1 MMSTIYQRWLDAKK
15 LEAVAVAERR
25 ELEDQMVKQFAV
37 AKDFKGTMK
46 QQIDGYTVSV
56 EGKINQKVDSEKL
69 QQIAAAAG
77 LEDHLATLFRWKPE
91 INAAAWKAAD
101 QAVIAPLTLA
111 ITSTPGRFSFSIT
124 KD

>member
-1 MMSTIYQRWLDAKK
+1 MNPIYQRWLDAKK
-15 LEAVAVAERR
+15 LEAAAVAERR
-25 ELEDQMVKQFAV
+25 EIEDQLVKQFAV

-46 QQIDGYTVSV
+46 RQVDGYTVSI

-69 QQIAAAAG
+69 QQVAASAG
-77 LEDHLATLFRWKPE
+77 LEDYLPTLFRWKPE

-111 ITSTPGRFSFSIT
+111 ITSTPGRPSFTIT

>member
-1 MMSTIYQRWLDAKK
+1 MSLYQKWLNAKK
-15 LEAVAVAERR
+15 LEAAASAERR

-37 AKDFKGTMK
+37 PKDFNGTMK
-46 QQIDGYTVSV
+46 REIEGFTLTI
-56 EGKINQKVDSEKL
+56 EGKINKKVDSEKL
-69 QQIAAAAG
+69 QQIAASAG
-77 LEDHLATLFRWKPE
+77 LKDYLPTLFRWKPE

-111 ITSTPGRFSFSIT
+111 ITSTPGRPSFAIT

>member
-1 MMSTIYQRWLDAKK
+1 MSLYQKWLDAKK
-15 LEAVAVAERR
+15 LEAAVTAERR

-37 AKDFKGTMK
+37 AKDFNGTMK
-46 QQIDGYTVSV
+46 REVEGFTVTI
-56 EGKINQKVDSEKL
+56 EGKINKKVDSEKL
-69 QQIAAAAG
+69 QQIAASAG
-77 LEDHLATLFRWKPE
+77 LGDYLPTLFRWKPE

-111 ITSTPGRFSFSIT
+111 ITSTPGRPSFAIT